1 MKISV
6 VIPMYNSEKTIVAT
20 LDSVFHQTYLPTEII
35 IVNDGSLDNSLNI
48 VKDYISK
55 HIEILVV
62 LIDKENGGVSSA
74 RNAGMKVAKG
84 DWIALLDSDDEWL
97 PNKLQR
103 QKEVLEQ
110 NPQIDFLGCNR
121 NGEFFKNVMFKKL
134 NLLSQIKPKDLMFK
148 FLFVVPTVIFKRII
162 IDKIGFFDE
171 TQRYAEEGNYFIRI
185 SNKYNCYLLNESHVI
200 TGGGKNHFGD
210 SGLTANLYEMEKGE
224 LKNLIFALKNDIIN
238 IFEFIFFTIFSILK
252 YFRRVI
258 IVLLR

>member
-1 MKISV
+1 MNISV

-20 LDSVFHQTYLPTEII
+20 LDSVFNQKYLPKEII
-35 IVNDGSLDNSLNI
+35 VVNDGSNDNSLEI
-48 VKDYISK
+48 VSDYISK
-55 HIEILVV
+55 NIKISVI

-74 RNAGMKVAKG
+74 RNEGMKIAKG
-84 DWIALLDSDDEWL
+84 DWIALLDSDDVWL

-121 NGEFFKNVMFKKL
+121 NGEFFKRVMFKKL
-134 NLLSQIKPKDLMFK
+134 DLLSQIKPKDLMFK
-148 FLFVVPTVIFKRII
+148 FLFVVPTVIFRRTIVEN
-162 IDKIGFFDE
+162 IGFFNE

-185 SNKYNCYLLNESHVI
+185 SNKYNCYLLNESYVI

-210 SGLTANLYEMEKGE
+210 SGLTANLYQMEKGE
-224 LKNLIFALKNDIIN
+224 LKNLVYSFQNNIIN

-258 IVLLR
+258 IVKLR